1 MAEALYTSK
10 RIFLN
15 SATPVTPGDPCE
27 VFSGGLLISTIDGRV
42 TRVLDSWGA
51 VEAYLL
57 ESKRQELETGTRLER
72 YDFGDLLMMPGLVDT
87 HVHINEPGRTEWEG
101 FRTATKAAAAG
112 GFTTVADMPLNSI
125 PPTTTVANLRTK
137 LAAAR
142 GQLYVDVA
150 FWGGIVP
157 TNVDDDGGKASE
169 LHQLVAAGVIGF
181 KCFLCPS
188 GVDEFPHVSEEQVH
202 RAAQLLEGTGAVLA
216 GYFEGQFHA
225 EMECTER
232 QIPAAET
239 RSPSGEPETRSSRQ
253 IDDPANYHTFLATR
267 PELMEQQAIELVG
280 QVAQDY
286 KIRAHIVHLSAAS
299 ALPVIRRARANGANL
314 TVETCHHYLA
324 LSAEDVPDSGTEYKC
339 CPPIRDSSNQQRL
352 WRAVCDRDINLIVSD
367 HSPSPPTLKLQLA
380 EDDQRRGNFLEAW
393 GGIASVQFG
402 LPLFWTHCHRYGL
415 GLADM
420 VRLLGMEPAY
430 LCGMSLRKGRLD
442 PGYDGDLCV
451 WDPDGLFTVTEE
463 LIEFQHKRTT
473 PYLNRELRGIVHA
486 TFLRGTPVYRR
497 DADPDRRFAGP
508 PLGNIL
514 LRDPAETQQQQQ
526 QTCGDRMNKG
536 SRAGLPPSLYPGPRG

>member
-15 SATPVTPGDPCE
+15 SAGETPGE
-27 VFSGGLLISTIDGRV
+27 VFSGGLLISTIDGTV
-42 TRVLDSWGA
+42 TRILDSWSA
-51 VEAYLL
+51 VEHYLL
-57 ESKRQELETGTRLER
+57 ESRRQELETGTRLEH

-112 GFTTVADMPLNSI
+112 GFTTIADMPLNSI
-125 PPTTTVANLRTK
+125 PPTTSVANLRTK

-150 FWGGIVP
+150 FWGGIIP
-157 TNVDDDGGKASE
+157 DNVDGDGDGGNPSE

-188 GVDEFPHVSEEQVH
+188 GVDEFPPVTPEQVH

-216 GYFEGQFHA
+216 FHA
-225 EMECTER
+225 EMECA
-232 QIPAAET
+232 QGHVPAEEPP
-239 RSPSGEPETRSSRQ
+239 RSPLSSKTEEN
-253 IDDPANYHTFLATR
+253 PAHYQTFLATR
-267 PELMEQQAIELVG
+267 PELMEQQAIELVA

-286 KIRAHIVHLSAAS
+286 NVRAHIVHLSAAS
-299 ALPVIRRARANGANL
+299 ALPVIRRARANGAEL
-314 TVETCHHYLA
+314 TVETCHHYLT
-324 LSAEDVPDSGTEYKC
+324 LSAEDVPTAGTVYKC
-339 CPPIRDSSNQQRL
+339 CPPIRDRSNQQQL
-352 WRAVCDRDINLIVSD
+352 WRAVRDRDIDLIVSD
-367 HSPSPPTLKLQLA
+367 HSPSPPTLKLLLA
-380 EDDQRRGNFLEAW
+380 EAGQRRGNFIEAW

-402 LPLFWTHCHRYGL
+402 LPLFWTHCHQHGL
-415 GLADM
+415 GLADL
-420 VRLLGMEPAY
+420 VRLLGSEPAH
-430 LCGMSLRKGRLD
+430 LCGMGRRKGRLD

-451 WDPDGLFTVTEE
+451 WDPDGLFPVTEE

-497 DADPDRRFAGP
+497 DTDPERRFAGP

-514 LRDPAETQQQQQ
+514 LRDPADTEQQQRRDRVNEIKFSGGPMLESKQQ
-526 QTCGDRMNKG
+526 NI
-536 SRAGLPPSLYPGPRG
+536 

>member
-15 SATPVTPGDPCE
+15 SAAPVSSEEKPCE

-42 TRVLDSWGA
+42 TRVLDSWRA

-57 ESKRQELETGTRLER
+57 ESKRQELEAGTRLEH

-112 GFTTVADMPLNSI
+112 GFTTIADMPLNSI
-125 PPTTTVANLRTK
+125 PPTTSVANLRTK

-142 GQLYVDVA
+142 GQLFVDVA
-150 FWGGIVP
+150 FWGGIIP
-157 TNVDDDGGKASE
+157 DNVGDQDGGNVSE

-188 GVDEFPHVSEEQVH
+188 GVDEFPPLTPEQVQ
-202 RAAQLLEGTGAVLA
+202 RAAQLLDDTGAVLA
-216 GYFEGQFHA
+216 FHA

-232 QIPAAET
+232 QIPVAKPCSERT
-239 RSPSGEPETRSSRQ
+239 E
-253 IDDPANYHTFLATR
+253 DPAHYRTFLATR
-267 PELMEQQAIELVG
+267 PEIMEQQAIDLVA

-299 ALPVIRRARANGANL
+299 ALPVIRRARANGAEL

-324 LSAEDVPDSGTEYKC
+324 LSAEDVPDTGTEYKC
-339 CPPIRDSSNQQRL
+339 CPPIRGRSNQELL
-352 WRAVCDRDINLIVSD
+352 WRAVSDRDIDMIVSD

-380 EDDQRRGNFLEAW
+380 EAGHRRGNFLEAW

-415 GLADM
+415 GLTDL
-420 VRLLGMEPAY
+420 VRLLGTEPAY
-430 LCGMSLRKGRLD
+430 LCGMSQRKGRLD

-451 WDPDGLFTVTEE
+451 WDPEGVFTVTEE
-463 LIEFQHKRTT
+463 LIEFQHKSTT

-497 DADPDRRFAGP
+497 DAVPDLRFDGP

-514 LRDPAETQQQQQ
+514 LRDPADSQQQQQ
-526 QTCGDRMNKG
+526 HRN
-536 SRAGLPPSLYPGPRG
+536 RGRLNEAKISGRPLWES